1 MPTLRALN
9 GQLMAPRPDLGV
21 DPHVASA
28 FRPSLRQKAD
38 VDNVCVAADG
48 RCCGQDVSH
57 AVEDVE
63 PLHQHL
69 LCIAEHEAGGEAG
82 LELGCSEGD
91 QVADMES
98 KKEWQS
104 VGGFGEE
111 SMGYLPLNL
120 SSQLGKAGG
129 VHDEG
134 AT

>member
-1 MPTLRALN
+1 MWTMSVWWQMAAVVGRMFHMP
-9 GQLMAPRPDLGV
+9 
-21 DPHVASA
+21 
-28 FRPSLRQKAD
+28 
-38 VDNVCVAADG
+38 
-48 RCCGQDVSH
+48 
-57 AVEDVE
+57 VEDIE

-104 VGGFGEE
+104 VRGFGEE
-111 SMGYLPLNL
+111 SMGYLLLDL